1 MDRSPLKVAKGEGED
16 EADEDSTFPSMGSAL
31 GAARDSSD
39 KISLPTISSHCPS
52 ATLRLLAASE
62 SFATNLK
69 VAPTESKVLWS
80 GG

>member
-1 MDRSPLKVAKGEGED
+1 
-16 EADEDSTFPSMGSAL
+16 MGSAL

-39 KISLPTISSHCPS
+39 KVSLATISSHCPS
-52 ATLRLLAASE
+52 AALRFLAASE

-80 GG
+80 GGLGTTRNMHGADLEAA